1 MGDEMMLGHSIIA
14 KICWVC
20 VIMLQV
26 VINTHTIYDLQTS
39 RARKNR
45 RVNMTLISNKIKE
58 GREKKKVGQKERIGR
73 NKSVHINGPNKGTQF
88 SGLGN
93 KDCQTTQLTINK

>member
-1 MGDEMMLGHSIIA
+1 MRNHAS
-14 KICWVC
+14 K
-20 VIMLQV
+20 V
-26 VINTHTIYDLQTS
+26 VINMHTIYDLQTS

-45 RVNMTLISNKIKE
+45 MVNITLISNKTKE
-58 GREKKKVGQKERIGR
+58 GERKRKSGTKRKKSGR

-93 KDCQTTQLTINK
+93 KDCQTMR

>member
-1 MGDEMMLGHSIIA
+1 MHNHAS
-14 KICWVC
+14 K
-20 VIMLQV
+20 V
-26 VINTHTIYDLQTS
+26 VINTHTIYDLQTR

-58 GREKKKVGQKERIGR
+58 GGRKRKSGTKRKKSGR

-93 KDCQTTQLTINK
+93 KDCQTTR

>member
-1 MGDEMMLGHSIIA
+1 MRNHAS
-14 KICWVC
+14 K
-20 VIMLQV
+20 V

-58 GREKKKVGQKERIGR
+58 GGRKRKSGTKRKKSGR

-93 KDCQTTQLTINK
+93 KDCQTTR